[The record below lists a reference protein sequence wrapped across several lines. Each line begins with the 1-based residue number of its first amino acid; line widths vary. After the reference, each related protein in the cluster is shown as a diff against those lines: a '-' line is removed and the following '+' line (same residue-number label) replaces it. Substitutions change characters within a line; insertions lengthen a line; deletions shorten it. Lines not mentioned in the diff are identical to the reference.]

1 MVSVHV
7 LGEPRSSYNV
17 FQEKSI
23 PDLKYFVHPP
33 MTLHPQNARQHYAT
47 TARLQRKVNVLG
59 TLTFMSTAQ
68 LSDSTQDYLKAI
80 WLAGEWSDEP
90 ITATSISQ
98 RVGVTLSTTSDAL
111 RRLRQAGLID
121 HAPYSAITLTDIG
134 RVHAVDVVRRHR
146 LIETFLVQA
155 LGYTWDQVH
164 DEAEVLE
171 HAVSDFMVY
180 KIAEYLGH
188 PDRDPHGDPIPSAD
202 GSVERLTAIP
212 LTELGFGVSAVVER
226 IADDDPK
233 LLQYFASQGVAHGTV
248 VELAEGAPF
257 SDTVTLVAQEARLT
271 LGPAAVDAVW
281 VTPV

>member
-1 MVSVHV
+1 M
-7 LGEPRSSYNV
+7 
-17 FQEKSI
+17 
-23 PDLKYFVHPP
+23 
-33 MTLHPQNARQHYAT
+33 
-47 TARLQRKVNVLG
+47 
-59 TLTFMSTAQ
+59 LTNMSTEQ

-90 ITATSISQ
+90 ITATGIAQ

-121 HAPYSAITLTDIG
+121 HAPYSAITLTATG
-134 RVHAVDVVRRHR
+134 RAHAVDMVRRHR
-146 LIETFLVQA
+146 LIETFLVKA

-171 HAVSDFMVY
+171 HAVSDFMVT

-188 PDRDPHGDPIPSAD
+188 PQRDPHGDPIPSAD
-202 GSVERLTAIP
+202 GVVEQLTAIS
-212 LTELGFGVSAVVER
+212 LTELGVGVSAVVER
-226 IADDDPK
+226 IADDDPE
-233 LLQYFASQGVAHGTV
+233 LLQYFASHGVSHGTV

-257 SDTVTLVAQEARLT
+257 SNTVTLVAPDAQLT

-281 VTPV
+281 VTPVAA